1 MAFAIESVSRPP
13 PLPPSQPVNEI
24 PPSSNS
30 DHPASLRKCRRLG
43 CGILTLHIVA
53 TLAMRLMTGGRY
65 VGRGH
70 LHTVST
76 TLTSFDPLSCY
87 SYGVFLVQKSTKP
100 PPRTAQLPSPHR
112 IGTCCLPRNLEKN
125 VRMLD
130 QHRFGA
136 VQYVLDLKASIF
148 GHYYAKVKGS

>member
-1 MAFAIESVSRPP
+1 M
-13 PLPPSQPVNEI
+13 
-24 PPSSNS
+24 
-30 DHPASLRKCRRLG
+30 
-43 CGILTLHIVA
+43 A
-53 TLAMRLMTGGRY
+53 TLALRLMTGGRY

-76 TLTSFDPLSCY
+76 TLTAFDPLFLLLVW
-87 SYGVFLVQKSTKP
+87 VFLVQKSTKS
-100 PPRTAQLPSPHR
+100 PPRPAQLPSPHR
-112 IGTCCLPRNLEKN
+112 IGTCCLLRNLEKN

-136 VQYVLDLKASIF
+136 VQYVLDLNASTF